1 MSIWTLNHYEIILN
15 MKTKNLIGIQLL
27 FFILV
32 CFVSCDKDEDTKELT
47 PQALY
52 QTSWSGAGY
61 CESWTS
67 KSKDIGIQFVDT
79 QKGIVNWKNYDAIN
93 ITFSI
98 EGKYITFNSDAL
110 YLGGAPWVIKTYT
123 NDHLT
128 LVQNEASPDINKII
142 TLDLYKIK

>member
-1 MSIWTLNHYEIILN
+1 

-27 FFILV
+27 FLILV

-98 EGKYITFNSDAL
+98 EGKNITFKSDAL
-110 YLGGAPWVIKTYT
+110 
-123 NDHLT
+123 
-128 LVQNEASPDINKII
+128 
-142 TLDLYKIK
+142 

>member
-1 MSIWTLNHYEIILN
+1 

-27 FFILV
+27 FLILV

-67 KSKDIGIQFVDT
+67 KSKNIGIQFVDT
-79 QKGIVNWKNYDAIN
+79 QKGSLIGK
-93 ITFSI
+93 ITMLSI
-98 EGKYITFNSDAL
+98 LPFLLKENTS
-110 YLGGAPWVIKTYT
+110 
-123 NDHLT
+123 HLT
-128 LVQNEASPDINKII
+128 AMHCIWEVRPG
-142 TLDLYKIK
+142 